1 MTTQAPVRN
10 AGPEEPTTAADDTTA
25 TDDPTAAVVPRAAA
39 AGPARTWLRATG
51 DAAWRLI
58 GIAVVIGLVVYVIS
72 LVQIAFV
79 AVYLALVLTAVL
91 LPLGNLYDR
100 ALPRGLA
107 MVASLLT
114 LLAVVGGLA
123 AYVVSTIAARSDDLT
138 TQLTTGLD
146 SLAGSL
152 PFDVGTS
159 EDWLV
164 DGGAWFEENSGA
176 VIDQALQGANL
187 AATCATVIVLAMF
200 LTVFFL
206 TGGGAMWRWFIAQLP
221 VRLQD
226 RWEIAGRTGWRTFSG
241 YTRGIAFV
249 ALADATMA
257 GIFLTLMGNPLAL
270 PLTVVVFLAVFVPMV
285 GPVAA
290 IVISAVVTLATGDP
304 TSAIIV
310 AVGMTV
316 IAQIDANVLQPLI
329 TGKQVNLHPV
339 AMALAITCGTVLAGL
354 LGAVISVPLT
364 AVSWAVFSRLRR
376 GGVAS
381 RADDDAV
388 DGAGNEVAKD
398 DAGAPAP
405 TTDSAARAQ

>member
-1 MTTQAPVRN
+1 MTTHAPVRN
-10 AGPEEPTTAADDTTA
+10 AGPEEPSIAAEAATTA
-25 TDDPTAAVVPRAAA
+25 VVRGAEPGR
-39 AGPARTWLRATG
+39 PERTWLRATG
-51 DAAWRLI
+51 DAAWRFI
-58 GIAVVIGLVVYVIS
+58 GIVAVIALVVYLIS
-72 LVQIAFV
+72 LVQIVFV

-107 MVASLLT
+107 MIASLLT
-114 LLAVVGGLA
+114 LLAVVGGLTT
-123 AYVVSTIAARSDDLT
+123 YVVSTIAARADDLT

-146 SLAGSL
+146 SLAQSL

-159 EDWLV
+159 EQWLV
-164 DGGAWFEENSGA
+164 DGGTWFEENSGA
-176 VIDQALQGANL
+176 VLDQALQGANL
-187 AATCATVIVLAMF
+187 AATGATVVVLGMF
-200 LTVFFL
+200 LTIFFL
-206 TGGGAMWRWFIAQLP
+206 TGGGAMWRWFVDQLP
-221 VRLQD
+221 ARA
-226 RWEIAGRTGWRTFSG
+226 RRNWEAAGETGWRTFSG

-257 GIFLTLMGNPLAL
+257 GVFLTVMNNPLAL

-354 LGAVISVPLT
+354 LGAVIAVPLT
-364 AVSWAVFSRLRR
+364 AVSWAVFSRLRAR
-376 GGVAS
+376 PDEAGEDVAG
-381 RADDDAV
+381 
-388 DGAGNEVAKD
+388 DGAGPPTPSPDPV
-398 DAGAPAP
+398 APA
-405 TTDSAARAQ
+405 Q

>member
-1 MTTQAPVRN
+1 MF
-10 AGPEEPTTAADDTTA
+10 
-25 TDDPTAAVVPRAAA
+25 
-39 AGPARTWLRATG
+39 LSIS
-51 DAAWRLI
+51 I
-58 GIAVVIGLVVYVIS
+58 GIVLGVIAFMTAPLIFTPLFGSETTELVRLSTPMFVLAGATAVPLAIIQRRLDFRLIS

-100 ALPRGLA
+100 ALPHGLA

-114 LLAVVGGLA
+114 LLAVVGGLTT
-123 AYVVSTIAARSDDLT
+123 YVVSTIAARSDDLFI
-138 TQLTTGLD
+138 QLTTGLD
-146 SLAGSL
+146 ALAQSL
-152 PFDVGTS
+152 PFDVVTS

-176 VIDQALQGANL
+176 VIDQALQGAN
-187 AATCATVIVLAMF
+187 AAASGITVVVLAVF
-200 LTVFFL
+200 LTIFFL
-206 TGGGAMWRWFIAQLP
+206 TGRRAIWRWLVAQLP
-221 VRLQD
+221 ARLQG
-226 RWEIAGRTGWRTFSG
+226 RWEAAGETGWRTFSG

-257 GIFLTLMGNPLAL
+257 GIFLTIMKNPLAL

-339 AMALAITCGTVLAGL
+339 AMALAITCGVLLAGL
-354 LGAVISVPLT
+354 LGAVIAVPLT

-376 GGVAS
+376 LSAG
-381 RADDDAV
+381 AV
-388 DGAGNEVAKD
+388 DGADDGAGDGAAGVGAADGGGGSAREVVQ
-398 DAGAPAP
+398 
-405 TTDSAARAQ
+405 R